1 VVKVNSLVTSF
12 IIAERHCIGT
22 VARFTV
28 VVRRFIGKGMVCV
41 VAVRVYIGK
50 VAVYTAKVRLYISAV
65 RHCTATV
72 GKCTNEVSR
81 CTVPVRVYKCRL
93 AFFSFRAGYKQKRV
107 AKKIL
112 GATLERDRV
121 YPTYFSVLF

>member
-1 VVKVNSLVTSF
+1 MSAV
-12 IIAERHCIGT
+12 RHCSATVRRFISTVRHYT
-22 VARFTV
+22 VA
-28 VVRRFIGKGMVCV
+28 VRRFIG
-41 VAVRVYIGK
+41 AVRDCTATVTRFIG
-50 VAVYTAKVRLYISAV
+50 AV

-121 YPTYFSVLF
+121 YPTCFSVLF